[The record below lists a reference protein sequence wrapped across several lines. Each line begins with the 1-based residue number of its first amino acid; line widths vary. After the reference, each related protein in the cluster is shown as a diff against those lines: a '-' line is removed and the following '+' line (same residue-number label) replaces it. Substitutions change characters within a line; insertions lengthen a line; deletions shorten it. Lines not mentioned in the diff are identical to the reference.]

1 MRMEID
7 EFEPPDQS
15 AANGVVR
22 AAGGTVVP
30 RDQQCGVLD
39 KVVVTHGITPCM
51 IGRGERHAMIG
62 RQPAHAGSVR
72 GRQPGS
78 GSPVPG
84 KELRRPAANRAS
96 ACAESAVPE
105 KRPKRN
111 PQQEKRPM
119 REGQQQKPQRRERRQ
134 RKPRQ
139 EKRPMRFGNRGTRGP
154 LQRQRG
160 RSPWPCRRGK
170 SGSRGRTTPPPSRAE
185 PQRLGRRKCGGR

>member
-62 RQPAHAGSVR
+62 GSQHTPEAFAVHGREAALLSPERNYGDQPQTGHRHVR
-72 GRQPGS
+72 RVRFRKKGRNGIHS
-78 GSPVPG
+78 
-84 KELRRPAANRAS
+84 
-96 ACAESAVPE
+96 
-105 KRPKRN
+105 
-111 PQQEKRPM
+111 
-119 REGQQQKPQRRERRQ
+119 
-134 RKPRQ
+134 
-139 EKRPMRFGNRGTRGP
+139 
-154 LQRQRG
+154 
-160 RSPWPCRRGK
+160 
-170 SGSRGRTTPPPSRAE
+170 
-185 PQRLGRRKCGGR
+185 RRKDRCGRDSSRSRN